1 MGITNAK
8 KEKGSRHQ
16 NQINITEH
24 CFNTRDIAVFARIS
38 SASLALTLFTPFLD
52 PRRPLHHLPLPILMA
67 EKDPTARLRRAV
79 KGEFIDQRL

>member
-1 MGITNAK
+1 LGITNAK

-16 NQINITEH
+16 INISEH

-38 SASLALTLFTPFLD
+38 SASLALTLLTPFLD
-52 PRRPLHHLPLPILMA
+52 PRRPLHLLPLPILMA

-79 KGEFIDQRL
+79 KGELIVQRL